1 MLYASIKFMAIAC
14 LHCLVGVLVYRGRVV
29 GKVPLLDSD
38 FWVFVFPA
46 LLATIGYGIAYWS
59 TGVLHT
65 RLLARLMSMVGISI
79 VATGLSFWCFMLIGF
94 NRYGT

>member
-1 MLYASIKFMAIAC
+1 MLSASIKFMVIAC
-14 LHCLVGVLVYRGRVV
+14 LHCFVGVLVYRGRVV

-38 FWVFVFPA
+38 FLVFVLPA
-46 LLATIGYGIAYWS
+46 LLAAIGYGIAYWS

-65 RLLARLMSMVGISI
+65 RLVARLMSMVGISI
-79 VATGLSFWCFMLIGF
+79 VATVLSFLGFMLIGF